1 MEIRKDMINEIAA
14 RIISGCNDVEASVRE
29 KLLRNLVNG
38 EIWQFELNETEQAE
52 LIAIVSK
59 EFGISDLVYVEP
71 QKNISEEDVAK
82 VAASVNG
89 HVEHKYLNLRNAMA
103 VGAVLGAGAAILKE
117 GANVINAGAGVV
129 GAAVS
134 YGVGYLADK
143 KHIGMGNQYADVAAG
158 IVAGGV
164 IGGGAVFGAGFVTK
178 RFFSNEEVEVVAE

>member
-89 HVEHKYLNLRNAMA
+89 RVEHKYLNLRNAMA

-143 KHIGMGNQYADVAAG
+143 KQIGTGNQYGDVAAG

-164 IGGGAVFGAGFVTK
+164 IGGGAVFGAGFVAK
-178 RFFSNEEVEVVAE
+178 RFFSDEEVEVVAE